1 MPKSKLSLSLFAA
14 VVIIL
19 ALVGLYI
26 WWEYYRIPPL
36 VGFASGNGR
45 LEATE
50 VDISTKF
57 YGRVSEILV
66 KEGDRVDSGQVLARM
81 DTESLEAQLREAKA
95 SVIRAE
101 KQRSTAI
108 AIVAQR
114 KSECQLAKRDL
125 LRSKKLYENGNISLQ
140 KLDQD
145 RAKFDV
151 AEAMCDAA
159 EADVANAEAAID
171 AAKAQTERL
180 EVDIRDSILKT
191 PISGRVQY
199 RLAEPGEVLSAG
211 GKVLTI
217 IDLSDVYMTVFL
229 PTEDAGILA
238 IGADGRIVLDA
249 APGLAIPAK
258 VSFVASKAQFTPKE
272 VETTKE
278 RQKLVFRVKVKVPP
292 EIVSAHEAWIKPG
305 LPGVA
310 FVRLDP
316 KAEWPENLDR
326 YTGY

>member
-1 MPKSKLSLSLFAA
+1 MPKSKLSLSVIAA
-14 VVIIL
+14 LVIIL
-19 ALVGLYI
+19 ALAGLYI
-26 WWEYYRIPPL
+26 WLEYYRIPPL

-45 LEATE
+45 LEAKE
-50 VDISTKF
+50 VDIATKF

-66 KEGDRVDSGQVLARM
+66 DEGDNVRAGQIVARM
-81 DTESLEAQLREAKA
+81 DTESLQAQLREAEA

-101 KQRSTAI
+101 KQRSTAL

-114 KSECQLAKRDL
+114 ESECRLAKRNL
-125 LRSKKLYENGNISLQ
+125 LRSKILYENGDIPLQ

-145 RAKFDV
+145 RAQYDV
-151 AEAMCDAA
+151 AKAMCDAA
-159 EADVANAEAAID
+159 KADVANAEAAID
-171 AAKAQTERL
+171 AAVAQADRL
-180 EVDIRDSILKT
+180 RIDIDDGILKT

-217 IDLSDVYMTVFL
+217 INLSDVYMTVFL
-229 PTEDAGILA
+229 PMEDAGVLS
-238 IGADGRIVLDA
+238 IGAEGRIVLDA
-249 APGLAIPAK
+249 APGLAILAN
-258 VSFVASKAQFTPKE
+258 VSFVSSKAQFTPKE

-278 RQKLVFRVKVKVPP
+278 RQKLVFRVKVRIPP
-292 EIVSAHEAWIKPG
+292 ETVQKYEAWIKPG

-310 FVRLDP
+310 FVRVDP
-316 KAEWPENLDR
+316 KAAWPENLDR

>member
-1 MPKSKLSLSLFAA
+1 MTKSKLSFTVIGAL
-14 VVIIL
+14 VIIAAL
-19 ALVGLYI
+19 AGLYI
-26 WWEYYRIPPL
+26 WWEYYRVPPL
-36 VGFASGNGR
+36 LGIASGNGR

-50 VDISTKF
+50 VDIATKF

-66 KEGDRVDSGQVLARM
+66 DEGDDVQAGQVVARM

-95 SVIRAE
+95 SEISAE

-114 KSECQLAKRDL
+114 ESECQLAKRDL
-125 LRSKKLYENGNISLQ
+125 LRSKRLYENGNISLQ

-159 EADVANAEAAID
+159 RADVANAEAAID

-180 EVDIRDSILKT
+180 EVDIRDSVLKT
-191 PISGRVQY
+191 PFSGRVQY
-199 RLAEPGEVLSAG
+199 RLAEPGEVISAG

-229 PTEDAGILA
+229 PMEDAGILA
-238 IGADGRIVLDA
+238 IGAEGRIVLDA
-249 APGLAIPAK
+249 APELAIPAK

-272 VETTKE
+272 VETAKE
-278 RQKLVFRVKVKVPP
+278 RQKLVFRVKVSITP
-292 EIVSAHEAWIKPG
+292 ETVEKYEAWIKPG

-310 FVRLDP
+310 FVRVNP
-316 KAEWPENLDR
+316 KAQWPENLDR